1 MRGVE
6 VYLQHSYTRQCI
18 QVNSELHAPATLTM
32 GKLTPYPFYEI
43 PGGSQNRSQHCA
55 EEKKITPAGNLEV
68 GDYNPDNL

>member
-1 MRGVE
+1 
-6 VYLQHSYTRQCI
+6 
-18 QVNSELHAPATLTM
+18 M